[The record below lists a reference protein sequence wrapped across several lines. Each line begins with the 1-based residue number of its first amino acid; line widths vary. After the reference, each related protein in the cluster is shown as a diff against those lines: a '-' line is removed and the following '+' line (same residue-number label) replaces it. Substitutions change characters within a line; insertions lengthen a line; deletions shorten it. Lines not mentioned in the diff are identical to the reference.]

1 MKKTEISSEK
11 LHLSRLRQRVLSNI
25 RMKCLCSGEQMRL
38 IDEQDNKRP
47 GLDVNSASAAEK
59 LDNVNIDELE
69 LSLRETSSLN
79 YEVRFSSSSLR
90 P

>member
-1 MKKTEISSEK
+1 M
-11 LHLSRLRQRVLSNI
+11 
-25 RMKCLCSGEQMRL
+25 CSGEQMRL